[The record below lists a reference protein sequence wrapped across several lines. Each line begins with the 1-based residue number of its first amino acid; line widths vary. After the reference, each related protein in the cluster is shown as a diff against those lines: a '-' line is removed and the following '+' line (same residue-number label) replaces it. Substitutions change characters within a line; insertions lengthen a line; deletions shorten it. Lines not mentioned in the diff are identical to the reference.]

1 MIAGMNHLSDRINAL
16 SESETIA
23 MARRSRELKAKGID
37 IISLSLGEPDFPTP
51 DPIKAA
57 AKKAID
63 DNFSYYTHVSG
74 YVELRQAIAN
84 KFKRDNNLN
93 YDCEQI
99 VVSTGAKQSIAN
111 AVLALLNPG
120 DEVIVPAPYWVS
132 YIEIIKLAEG
142 KSVVVPTSIESDFKI
157 SPEQLKNYITSKTKL
172 FIFSTP
178 CNPTG
183 SVYSKEELEAL
194 AEVFASH
201 PDIYIISDEI
211 YEHISFTGKHESI
224 AQFEK
229 IKDRVIT
236 VNGLSKGFAMTG
248 WRVGFLAAPLSVA
261 KACDKMQGQFTSA
274 TCSIAQK
281 AAHAA
286 MEMDPSST
294 YGMRDAFKRRRD
306 LMLDL
311 LKDIPDLKANVPQG
325 AFYIFPEAKSYF
337 GRKTSDGKTI
347 QNASDLCMYLLDK
360 AHVAIVPGDAFGA
373 PDYIRIAYATS
384 EDNLREAV
392 KRIKPALEE
401 LK

>member
-1 MIAGMNHLSDRINAL
+1 MNNLSDRINAL

-23 MARRSRELKAKGID
+23 MARRSRELKANGID
-37 IISLSLGEPDFPTP
+37 VISLSLGEPDFTTP
-51 DPIKAA
+51 DFIKDA
-57 AKKAID
+57 AKRAID
-63 DNFSYYTHVSG
+63 ENFSYYTHVSG
-74 YVELRQAIAN
+74 YVELRQAVAN
-84 KFKRDNNLN
+84 KFKRDNNLEFEN
-93 YDCEQI
+93 DQI

-111 AVLALLNPG
+111 AVLALINPG

-132 YIEIIKLAEG
+132 YLEIIKLAEG
-142 KSVVVPTSIESDFKI
+142 KSVVVPTTIESDFKI
-157 SPEQLKNYITSKTKL
+157 SPEQLRKHITNKTKL

-183 SVYSKEELEAL
+183 SVYSKEELKAL
-194 AEVFASH
+194 ADVFAEYPH
-201 PDIYIISDEI
+201 VYIIADEI
-211 YEHISFTGKHESI
+211 YEHISFAGKHESM
-224 AQFEK
+224 AQFEN
-229 IKDRVIT
+229 IKDRVVTI
-236 VNGLSKGFAMTG
+236 NGLSKGFAMTG
-248 WRVGFLAAPLSVA
+248 WRVGFLAAPLWIA

-281 AAHAA
+281 AAQAA
-286 MEMDPSST
+286 VEMNPSST
-294 YGMRDAFKRRRD
+294 YAMRDAFKRRRD

-311 LKDIPDLKANVPQG
+311 LKDIPELKANVPQG
-325 AFYIFPEAKSYF
+325 AFYIFPEAKFYF
-337 GRKTSDGKTI
+337 GKKTTEGKTI
-347 QNASDLCMYLLDK
+347 NNASELCMYLLDK

>member
-1 MIAGMNHLSDRINAL
+1 MNNLSDRINAL

-23 MARRSRELKAKGID
+23 MARRSRELKANGID
-37 IISLSLGEPDFPTP
+37 VISLSLGEPDFTTP
-51 DPIKAA
+51 DFIKDA
-57 AKKAID
+57 AKRAID
-63 DNFSYYTHVSG
+63 ENFSYYTHVSG
-74 YVELRQAIAN
+74 YVELRQAVAN
-84 KFKRDNNLN
+84 KFKRDNNLEFEN
-93 YDCEQI
+93 DQI

-111 AVLALLNPG
+111 AVLALINPG

-132 YIEIIKLAEG
+132 YLEIIKLAEG
-142 KSVVVPTSIESDFKI
+142 KSVVVPTTIESDFKI
-157 SPEQLKNYITSKTKL
+157 SPEQLRKHITNKTKL

-183 SVYSKEELEAL
+183 SVYSKEELKAL
-194 AEVFASH
+194 ADVFAEYPH
-201 PDIYIISDEI
+201 VYIIADEI
-211 YEHISFTGKHESI
+211 YEHISFTGKHESM
-224 AQFEK
+224 AQFEN
-229 IKDRVIT
+229 IKDRVVTI
-236 VNGLSKGFAMTG
+236 NGLSKGFAMTG
-248 WRVGFLAAPLSVA
+248 WRVGFLAAPLWIA

-281 AAHAA
+281 AAQAA
-286 MEMDPSST
+286 VEMDPSST
-294 YGMRDAFKRRRD
+294 YAMRDAFKRRRD

-311 LKDIPDLKANVPQG
+311 LKDIPELKANVPQG
-325 AFYIFPEAKSYF
+325 AFYIFPEAKFYF
-337 GRKTSDGKTI
+337 GKKTTEGKTI
-347 QNASDLCMYLLDK
+347 NNASELCMYLLDK